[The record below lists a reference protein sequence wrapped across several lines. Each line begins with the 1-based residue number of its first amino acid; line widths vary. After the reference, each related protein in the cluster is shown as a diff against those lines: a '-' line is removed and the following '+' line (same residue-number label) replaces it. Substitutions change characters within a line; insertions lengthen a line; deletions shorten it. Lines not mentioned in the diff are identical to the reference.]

1 MVKIR
6 LARYGSK
13 KHPVYRVVVCD
24 ERAPRDG
31 RFIERVGFFN
41 PHIDTDAALQLNLE
55 RVQHW
60 IKNGAQPT
68 DKVKSLI
75 ARLNKAVA
83 AA

>member
-41 PHIDTDAALQLNLE
+41 PHIDTDASLQLNLE